1 MARRLSKFLETIG
14 QEIHNAS
21 HVDAEGT
28 FRPITKD
35 ESLAREVWKRA
46 LGYEEETI
54 NADETVSHRKY
65 PPDPK
70 AQQFIFERREG
81 KPEAPIE
88 GQDTSLLDGIGDIAR
103 NMMNKTADEVVT
115 NEYTDDTE
123 TDAQDSVS

>member
-1 MARRLSKFLETIG
+1 MKKLSKYLESIG
-14 QEIHNAS
+14 QELHETAY
-21 HVDAEGT
+21 VDDKGIN
-28 FRPITKD
+28 RPITKD
-35 ESLAREVWKRA
+35 ESLAREIWKRA
-46 LGYEEETI
+46 LGCVETI
-54 NADETVSHRKY
+54 ENEDGTFSHRVFK
-65 PPDPK
+65 PDPR

-123 TDAQDSVS
+123 TDA